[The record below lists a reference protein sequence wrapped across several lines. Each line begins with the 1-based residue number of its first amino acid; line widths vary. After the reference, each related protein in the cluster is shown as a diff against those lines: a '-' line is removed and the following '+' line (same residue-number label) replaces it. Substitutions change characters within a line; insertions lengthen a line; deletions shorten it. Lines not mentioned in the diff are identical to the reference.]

1 MSQRHLAF
9 DVGGANI
16 KLATTDGFTASRPFA
31 LWKYPDRLAQ
41 ELTSLID
48 IAPSCDRIAATMTG
62 ELADCFATKQEGVEA
77 IIGALTQSAAG
88 RPVSIYLTDGTFVT
102 TEEARGL
109 PLLAAASNWHALA
122 SYATRLA
129 GEQDAILVDIGSTT
143 CDVIPI
149 REGLVAARGTTDT
162 QRLLAHE
169 LVYLGIERTPVC
181 SVSSTV
187 PYRDHECPV
196 ARELFAT
203 TLDVHLLTGDI
214 AERPRDTDTADGR
227 PATRQHAL
235 ARLARIVCA
244 DNQEFTMND
253 GQAMAE
259 YISFEMSE
267 LLGDAIETVIR
278 RNRMSHSALIILSGH
293 GDFLLHRAS
302 TRNARIVSLSESIGS
317 NAAKCAPAFAIAKL
331 ADEQI

>member
-1 MSQRHLAF
+1 M
-9 DVGGANI
+9 
-16 KLATTDGFTASRPFA
+16 
-31 LWKYPDRLAQ
+31 
-41 ELTSLID
+41 
-48 IAPSCDRIAATMTG
+48 
-62 ELADCFATKQEGVEA
+62 
-77 IIGALTQSAAG
+77 
-88 RPVSIYLTDGTFVT
+88 SIYLTDGTFVT
-102 TEEARGL
+102 TEEACGL
-109 PLLAAASNWHALA
+109 PQLAAASNWHALA

-129 GEQDAILVDIGSTT
+129 GFHDALLVDIGSTT

-149 REGLVAARGTTDT
+149 REGLVAAHGMTDT

-169 LVYLGIERTPVC
+169 LVYLGIERTPIC
-181 SVSSTV
+181 SITSTV

-214 AERPRDTDTADGR
+214 AERPEDTDTADGR
-227 PATRQHAL
+227 PATREFAL

-267 LLGDAIETVIR
+267 LLGDAIETVIH
-278 RNRMSHSALIILSGH
+278 RNKMTRNAMIILSGH

-302 TRNARIVSLSESIGS
+302 TRNSRIMSLSESIGTK
-317 NAAKCAPAFAIAKL
+317 AARCAPAFAIAKL
-331 ADEQI
+331 ADELI